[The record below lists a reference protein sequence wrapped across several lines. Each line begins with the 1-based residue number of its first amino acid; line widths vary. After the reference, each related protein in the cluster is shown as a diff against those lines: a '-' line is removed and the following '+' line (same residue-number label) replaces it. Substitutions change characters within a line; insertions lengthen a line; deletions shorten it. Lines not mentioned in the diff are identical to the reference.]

1 MARLLR
7 QLITGPDACHY
18 LADVAMTT
26 ESRVMIDVSPHEL
39 EELLALGWRRFGP
52 VYFRPICTGC
62 QECVSVRV
70 PVAGFAPSAN
80 MKRVLK
86 RGQGL
91 RVEIARPSCDE
102 VRLELHARWHAARQ
116 GARGWDASEL
126 DREAYALQF
135 CFPHPSA
142 LEFSYWDG
150 DRLVAIGITD
160 RTPNALSAVYCYYD
174 PADEKLSPGT
184 LNVLTCIGRARE
196 EKLGHVYLGYRVD
209 GCASLRYK
217 GRFLP
222 QERLVGRPEE
232 TSAPEWT
239 LAPRGPGDE

>member
-18 LADVAMTT
+18 LQGVAMTT
-26 ESRVMIDVSPHEL
+26 ESRVMIDVSPPEL

-52 VYFRPICTGC
+52 VYFRPVCAGC
-62 QECVSVRV
+62 SECVSVRV
-70 PVAGFAPSAN
+70 PVESFAPSAN

-86 RGQGL
+86 RAQGL
-91 RVEIARPSCDE
+91 RVEIGRPVCDE
-102 VRLELHARWHAARQ
+102 LRLSLHARWHASRE
-116 GARGWDASEL
+116 GARGWEQSEL

-142 LEFSYWDG
+142 LEFSYWEG
-150 DRLVAIGITD
+150 ERLVAVGITD
-160 RTPNALSAVYCYYD
+160 RTPRSLSAVYCYYD

-184 LNVLTCIGRARE
+184 FNVLTCIARAKE
-196 EKLGHVYLGYRVD
+196 EGLSHVYLGYRVD

-217 GRFLP
+217 GRFVP
-222 QERLVGRPEE
+222 QQRLVGRPEE
-232 TSAPEWT
+232 GERPQW
-239 LAPRGPGDE
+239 RGSDGDDTQE

>member
-18 LADVAMTT
+18 LPGAAMTT
-26 ESRVMIDVSPHEL
+26 ESRVMIDVSPAEL
-39 EELLALGWRRFGP
+39 EDLLALGWRRFGP
-52 VYFRPICTGC
+52 VYFRPVCSDC

-70 PVAGFAPSAN
+70 PVPEFNPSAN
-80 MKRVLK
+80 MRRVL
-86 RGQGL
+86 RRAQGL
-91 RVEIARPSCDE
+91 RVEIARPTCDE
-102 VRLELHARWHAARQ
+102 TRLLLHARWHAARE

-142 LEFSYWDG
+142 LEFSYWDK
-150 DRLVAIGITD
+150 DRLVAVGITD
-160 RTPNALSAVYCYYD
+160 RTPSALSAVYCYYD

-184 LNVLTCIGRARE
+184 LNVLTCIARARE
-196 EKLGHVYLGYRVD
+196 EGLRHVYLGYRVD

-222 QERLVGRPEE
+222 QERLLGRPDEGVE
-232 TSAPEWT
+232 PRWVAEAAGPE
-239 LAPRGPGDE
+239 